1 MKRNIAASVAV
12 LILAAAC
19 GRSYNTSEMNL
30 EQIEELAN
38 EAFQESDYSD
48 ASRLYTELMFMYP
61 GSSRIDFYLYRLG
74 MAEAGNRFWA
84 DAIFYFDR
92 VEREYS
98 RSEWADDCSYE
109 SARVWWNQRY
119 DYRKDLTPVL
129 NSKAVLENFFDA
141 YPGSSMLNDA
151 VSLMGEVNNHLA
163 RRALFIGQFYAR
175 RDKFDASLLY
185 LREALNDYGEI
196 DCMAEVLISLG
207 DVYSIKGNEYTARE
221 FYQRALN
228 ECSLNEDQTEEL
240 QSKLDEL

>member
-1 MKRNIAASVAV
+1 MKKKTAVLAAV
-12 LILAAAC
+12 LILAAGC
-19 GRSYNTSEMNL
+19 GRSYNTTGMNID
-30 EQIEELAN
+30 QIEELAD
-38 EAFQESDYSD
+38 ESFQQSDYSG
-48 ASRLYTELMFMYP
+48 ASKLYTELMFMYP

-74 MAEAGNRFWA
+74 MTEAGNRYWA
-84 DAIFYFDR
+84 DALFYFDR

-98 RSEWADDCSYE
+98 RSEWADDCAYE
-109 SARVWWNQRY
+109 SALVWWNQRH

-129 NSKAVLENFFDA
+129 NSRAVLESFFDS
-141 YPGSSMLNDA
+141 YPGSFLLDDA

-163 RRALFIGQFYAR
+163 QRALFIGQFYAR

-196 DCMAEVLISLG
+196 DCMADVLISLG
-207 DVYSIKGNEYTARE
+207 DVYSSKGNEYTARE

-228 ECSLNEDQTEEL
+228 DCDLNEDQAEEL